1 MHGRRSPWL
10 LIWIVA
16 LTACGTTSPG
26 NDLATHASE
35 RFGRLSINLEQNFT
49 DQDSEI
55 VIFAKGRDEGLVSLK
70 VTGPDGRTLV
80 QLTAVE
86 STLGTREFAMESPE
100 PGLREVFDAYPE
112 GTYTFR
118 GVTVSGITLTGVAK
132 LSHRLLDPPQFTF
145 DESDALLRWKAVPGA
160 AGYVIEF
167 EREVDGRDELKLTAE
182 LPASAT
188 SLPIP
193 AALLVPGDYQAGV
206 AAVSEDG
213 NLIVVEQEFSI
224 GR

>member
-1 MHGRRSPWL
+1 
-10 LIWIVA
+10 
-16 LTACGTTSPG
+16 
-26 NDLATHASE
+26 
-35 RFGRLSINLEQNFT
+35 
-49 DQDSEI
+49 
-55 VIFAKGRDEGLVSLK
+55 
-70 VTGPDGRTLV
+70 
-80 QLTAVE
+80 
-86 STLGTREFAMESPE
+86 
-100 PGLREVFDAYPE
+100 
-112 GTYTFR
+112 
-118 GVTVSGITLTGVAK
+118 
-132 LSHRLLDPPQFTF
+132 
-145 DESDALLRWKAVPGA
+145 VPGA

-224 GR
+224 GLQPSPARPSAHDILHGRASICDSAWS